1 MATYLQLTQK
11 LVAELGIGGANNGA
25 TVPTAVTAQTGQLWN
40 AANWIAEAHNNLSLL
55 HVDWNF
61 LHTNYQETLSVGS
74 TAIPAHSG
82 SEVVKKWDRSSFFL
96 DVSTGGGQLEF
107 MDWPEFRATIY
118 NGYGNRSNGK
128 PTTFTI
134 KPDGSILLDNPC
146 DQAYTLDAEFW
157 KRPTVLAADG
167 DTGDIPQEY
176 QRLIICEA
184 AIKYAN
190 KESAIE
196 IIQGMEAEYLLLYH
210 EMQADQLPM
219 RESDRMGAEDHEL
232 TVQIPGY
239 L

>member
-25 TVPTAVTAQTGQLWN
+25 TVPSAVTSQTGQLWN
-40 AANWIAEAHNNLSLL
+40 AANWIAEAHNNLCLL
-55 HVDWNF
+55 HTDWNF
-61 LHTNYQETLSVGS
+61 LSTDYSESLVVGN
-74 TAIPAHSG
+74 TTIPAHSG

-96 DVSTGGGQLEF
+96 DMATDGAQLEF
-107 MDWPEFRATIY
+107 MDWPTFRSAIRA
-118 NGYGNRSNGK
+118 GYSNRSNGK

-134 KPDGSILLDNPC
+134 KPDGSVLLDNPS
-146 DQAYTLDAEFW
+146 DSTYTLTAEFW

-190 KESAIE
+190 KEAAVE
-196 IIQGMEAEYLLLYH
+196 IVQGMEAEYLLLYH

-232 TVQIPGY
+232 TVAIPGY